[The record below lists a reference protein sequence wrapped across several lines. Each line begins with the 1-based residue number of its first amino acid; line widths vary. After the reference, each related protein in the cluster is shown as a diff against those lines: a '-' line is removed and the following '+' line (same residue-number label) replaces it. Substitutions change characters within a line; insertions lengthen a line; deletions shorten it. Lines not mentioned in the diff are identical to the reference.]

1 MADSLLLIDDDA
13 DVLRAVGD
21 YFERIGFEV
30 YRETSGERGL
40 DTFARLRPDVV
51 LLDLHLPDL
60 GGLEVLERLRG
71 AGAAVILLT
80 GQGDIATAVRAMQLG
95 AEHFLTKPVDMGHLA
110 AATAR
115 VLEKVHLSR
124 QYALLRERDHQ
135 GEKPESL
142 GVSPGM
148 QELARQIGLL
158 AASERT
164 TVLLTGESGTGKG
177 WVARL
182 VHRLSPRA
190 SAAFVEVN
198 CGGLSATFL
207 ESELF
212 GHEKGAFTDA
222 KERKLGL
229 FELADGGTIFLD
241 EIGDLAP
248 ELQPKLLRVLE
259 TKTFRRLG
267 GTRELTVDV
276 RLVAA
281 TNRELTSEVQA
292 GRFRQDLFYRLS
304 VMPLRLPAVRERSRE
319 DRLALVTRL
328 LADLKPQLPGCPSE
342 CAADTLDRLLS
353 APWPGN
359 VREMR
364 NVIERAMLLARGA
377 PALGPEHLP
386 PDLRKAGGAGG
397 GGGGGGGSGGERRHL
412 PLTLADVERQHI
424 ERALRFHGGNRTR
437 AAQELGISRA
447 TLINKIKV
455 YALAL

>member
-1 MADSLLLIDDDA
+1 VADSLLLIDDDA

-71 AGAAVILLT
+71 AGGAVILLT

-198 CGGLSATFL
+198 CGGLSASFL

-377 PALGPEHLP
+377 PALGAEHLP
-386 PDLRKAGGAGG
+386 PDLRKAGGT
-397 GGGGGGGSGGERRHL
+397 GGGGGGSGGERRHL